1 MDFDDDVVILIFII
15 AAKNHTVDK
24 SKASPTKSIF
34 LKGSII
40 GAIITIPS
48 LVAFFASWF
57 ITGDKMISLI
67 IGIVVHFV
75 GMGFSLKISKKL
87 FKIKPA

>member
-1 MDFDDDVVILIFII
+1 
-15 AAKNHTVDK
+15 VDK
-24 SKASPTKSIF
+24 NKTRPTSEMF

-48 LVAFFASWF
+48 LIAFFVAWS
-57 ITGDKMISLI
+57 ITGEKITSLI
-67 IGIVVHFV
+67 IGIVVHFI